1 VSKNKGV
8 GERRQQMHTWF
19 RRLFERPSPKKKNE
33 PIKIDTTSSLRCQEV
48 VELITDYLEG
58 VLLPEKQKQVDEHLE
73 GCDGCTNYI
82 EQIRMTIGMLR
93 DLSQKPEFP
102 ETKEELLS
110 LFREWKQ
117 G

>member
-1 VSKNKGV
+1 
-8 GERRQQMHTWF
+8 MHTWF

-33 PIKIDTTSSLRCQEV
+33 PIKINTTGKLRCQEV
-48 VELITDYLEG
+48 VELVTDYLEG
-58 VLLPEKQKQVDEHLE
+58 ALLPEKRDQVDEHLV

-82 EQIRMTIGMLR
+82 EQVKMTIGMLR

-110 LFREWKQ
+110 IFREWKH
-117 G
+117 